1 MFNRNPCD
9 KPDYAAANPD
19 ICGGSVNLCDDPV
32 YAAQNP
38 AKCGTIGGDPCDDP
52 AYAASRPGEC
62 GTIGG
67 DPCDDPAYAAAN
79 PAECGVVVP
88 PGGTATPTLP
98 TMQGYRAVQTKP
110 GEKVGALDF
119 YDISGPSI
127 FRSGA
132 KTEEEED
139 PLAYLYSNY
148 ADGGIVQDY
157 DIEELIRFLE
167 SQRG

>member
-1 MFNRNPCD
+1 MEEDVNGQCV
-9 KPDYAAANPD
+9 
-19 ICGGSVNLCDDPV
+19 GTGS
-32 YAAQNP
+32 
-38 AKCGTIGGDPCDDP
+38 
-52 AYAASRPGEC
+52 GEC
-62 GTIGG
+62 PEGQIKDIFGNCVT
-67 DPCDDPAYAAAN
+67 PETETTQA
-79 PAECGVVVP
+79 VP
-88 PGGTATPTLP
+88 NLFRT
-98 TMQGYRAVQTKP
+98 VQTKP

-148 ADGGIVQDY
+148 AEGGIVQDY

>member
-1 MFNRNPCD
+1 MVTPVTIQLMQHQDR
-9 KPDYAAANPD
+9 
-19 ICGGSVNLCDDPV
+19 VNV
-32 YAAQNP
+32 
-38 AKCGTIGGDPCDDP
+38 GTIGGDPCDDP

-88 PGGTATPTLP
+88 PGGTAVVPEAT
-98 TMQGYRAVQTKP
+98 QGYRGVQTKP
-110 GEKVGALDF
+110 GELVDIEYL
-119 YDISGPSI
+119 YDIAGPSI
-127 FRSGA
+127 FA
-132 KTEEEED
+132 PTMEEEEKYN
-139 PLAYLYSNY
+139 PLGMYSPY
-148 ADGGIVQDY
+148 AEGGIVQDY

>member
-1 MFNRNPCD
+1 MRVILATNQNLCD
-9 KPDYAAANPD
+9 AANPD
-19 ICGGSVNLCDDPV
+19 INVGDSGNLCDDPV

-88 PGGTATPTLP
+88 PGGTAT
-98 TMQGYRAVQTKP
+98 
-110 GEKVGALDF
+110 
-119 YDISGPSI
+119 
-127 FRSGA
+127 
-132 KTEEEED
+132 
-139 PLAYLYSNY
+139 
-148 ADGGIVQDY
+148 
-157 DIEELIRFLE
+157 
-167 SQRG
+167 